1 MAITFDPAKRD
12 RTLAQRGLDF
22 ADAEQVFDGPLV
34 ENPDQRFD
42 YGEQRL
48 ITVGYLDERMV
59 VVVWT
64 PRGNDRHIIS
74 MRKANDREQDKYRE
88 QLGGSGRRS

>member
-1 MAITFDPAKRD
+1 VAITFDPAKRD
-12 RTLAQRGLDF
+12 HTLAEHGLYF

-34 ENPDQRFD
+34 ENPDERFD

-48 ITVGYLDERMV
+48 MTVGYLDERMV

-74 MRKANDREQDKYRE
+74 MRKANDREQEKYRE